1 MSSRI
6 IRSTSSVSE
15 PQAIQWRQSGQEAT
29 LAGSVAPPRSNGT
42 HPTADAEREK
52 ELAAAAYQKGLAA
65 GEAAA
70 AHKAQAKLDP
80 ALTSFASMVQELSGA
95 RKKMRADFEGAAV
108 DLAIAVAR
116 RVLHREIA
124 ADPEAVLGLVKAAFQ
139 KCDAR
144 ETRRLRVSPQ
154 DAEIIRENQ
163 GRLNFPPGLEIAAD
177 RGLARGSAIFE
188 TSRGDLDASVDTQ
201 LAEIERGFADVL
213 ARRHG

>member
-6 IRSTSSVSE
+6 IRSASPKNDPPS
-15 PQAIQWRQSGQEAT
+15 IQWRQSGPETALASSIVSPRPNAAQPAT
-29 LAGSVAPPRSNGT
+29 
-42 HPTADAEREK
+42 DAEREK
-52 ELAAAAYQKGLAA
+52 ELTAAAYQKGLAA

-70 AHKAQAKLDP
+70 AQKAQAKLDP
-80 ALTSFASMVQELSGA
+80 ALASFSAMVQELAGM
-95 RKKMRADFEGAAV
+95 RKKMQAGFEGAAV
-108 DLAIAVAR
+108 ELAIAVAR

-163 GRLNFPPGLEIAAD
+163 ARLNFPAGLEIAAD
-177 RGLARGSAIFE
+177 RGLPRGSAIFE

-201 LAEIERGFADVL
+201 LAEIERGFADVI
-213 ARRHG
+213 ARRHA

>member
-6 IRSTSSVSE
+6 IRSAAPINE
-15 PQAIQWRQSGQEAT
+15 PQSIQWRQSGQEAPLST
-29 LAGSVAPPRSNGT
+29 SIAAPRPNAGQPA
-42 HPTADAEREK
+42 ADAEREK
-52 ELAAAAYQKGLAA
+52 EIAAAGYQKGLAA

-70 AHKAQAKLDP
+70 AQKAQAKLDP
-80 ALTSFASMVQELSGA
+80 ALASFSAMVQELAGM

-108 DLAIAVAR
+108 ELAIAVAR

-154 DAEIIRENQ
+154 DAEIIRDNQ
-163 GRLNFPPGLEIAAD
+163 ARLNLPPGLEIVAD
-177 RGLARGSAIFE
+177 RALPRGSAIFE

-201 LAEIERGFADVL
+201 LAEIERGFADVI